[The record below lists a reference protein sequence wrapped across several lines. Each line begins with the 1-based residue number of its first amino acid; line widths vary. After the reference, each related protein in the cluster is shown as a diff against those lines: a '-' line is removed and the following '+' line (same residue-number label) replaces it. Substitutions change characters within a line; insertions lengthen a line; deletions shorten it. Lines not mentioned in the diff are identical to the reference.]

1 MITYHVREEP
11 EPPKP
16 VQLTLFSYGE
26 QYGCN
31 EVWKSADGLL
41 GEIKGYLVSS
51 EARVRG
57 RSGKILSISTRQDG
71 YMKVTFRDKRLKL
84 GKTVGLHKMVASL
97 FCHRPEGSEV
107 VHHKDGNKKNNAA
120 DNLEWTT
127 YSMNTKYW
135 HESK

>member
-16 VQLTLFSYGE
+16 VQLALFSYGE

-31 EVWKSADGLL
+31 EVWKDADEVL
-41 GEIKGYLVSS
+41 GGIIGYSVSS
-51 EARVRG
+51 EGRVKGKHG
-57 RSGKILSISTRQDG
+57 RMMSPAKATDG
-71 YMKVTFRDKRLKL
+71 YDKLNFRSKKL
-84 GKTVGLHKMVASL
+84 GLNKTIAVHRLVGML
-97 FCHRPEGSEV
+97 FCHKREGAQV

-127 YSMNTKYW
+127 YSMNTERW